1 VIDTLPPRLRQAIR
15 QDEVYVA
22 DMPGVEFVIDGVD
35 PRALILMD
43 DISPNSLQAPSARLF
58 VYQRNLE
65 RLAGALESVEAELKS
80 ALERELTAV
89 LDEQD
94 QGDFSADSR
103 KLLN

>member
-1 VIDTLPPRLRQAIR
+1 
-15 QDEVYVA
+15 
-22 DMPGVEFVIDGVD
+22 MPGVEFVIDGVD

-65 RLAGALESVEAELKS
+65 RLAGALESVEAELRS

-94 QGDFSADSR
+94 QGDFSSDSR